1 MGRDEIYILKHKD
14 LDVAMVKIN
23 PFSGRIEY
31 VLEVYMPE
39 ELPVGCAE
47 EGSGLAQWWN
57 MRAVPDTRKGIQQQ
71 LKLLGEE
78 TSQSLMLAAY
88 GLSLTDHYWMQP
100 VSKELYWKN
109 INFFEN
115 EFSDELGNLLTDTG
129 KIDVEGHISCFSPA
143 SSVNGE
149 MKKKWVIRDHTRFLM
164 KINTNNYGQQA
175 VNEKIACRLQKD
187 WAGRTRFHMKADD
200 TGLMGCRFQAV

>member
-57 MRAVPDTRKGIQQQ
+57 MRAVPDTRK
-71 LKLLGEE
+71 
-78 TSQSLMLAAY
+78 
-88 GLSLTDHYWMQP
+88 
-100 VSKELYWKN
+100 
-109 INFFEN
+109 
-115 EFSDELGNLLTDTG
+115 EFSSSLNYWG
-129 KIDVEGHISCFSPA
+129 KRQASPLC
-143 SSVNGE
+143 
-149 MKKKWVIRDHTRFLM
+149 WR
-164 KINTNNYGQQA
+164 
-175 VNEKIACRLQKD
+175 
-187 WAGRTRFHMKADD
+187 RT
-200 TGLMGCRFQAV
+200 V

>member
-1 MGRDEIYILKHKD
+1 MVSLNSEEFVDTVGLFLFLGSVQTMSRDEIYILKHKD
-14 LDVAMVKIN
+14 LDAAMVKIN

-39 ELPVGCAE
+39 ELPAGCAE
-47 EGSGLAQWWN
+47 DGTGLAEWWN

-78 TSQSLMLAAY
+78 TGQSLMLAAY

-100 VSKELYWKN
+100 ISRELYWKD

-115 EFSDELGNLLTDTG
+115 DFSDELGNLLTDTG
-129 KIDVEGHISCFSPA
+129 KIDIDGHIFS
-143 SSVNGE
+143 GFFRE
-149 MKKKWVIRDHTRFLM
+149 RR
-164 KINTNNYGQQA
+164 
-175 VNEKIACRLQKD
+175 NEKK
-187 WAGRTRFHMKADD
+187 
-200 TGLMGCRFQAV
+200 MGDPKSDSLSHEDQHK

>member
-78 TSQSLMLAAY
+78 TSQSLMDYLCQMAKAKERIII
-88 GLSLTDHYWMQP
+88 GCSL
-100 VSKELYWKN
+100 
-109 INFFEN
+109 F
-115 EFSDELGNLLTDTG
+115 
-129 KIDVEGHISCFSPA
+129 
-143 SSVNGE
+143 
-149 MKKKWVIRDHTRFLM
+149 RR
-164 KINTNNYGQQA
+164 NYT
-175 VNEKIACRLQKD
+175 
-187 WAGRTRFHMKADD
+187 GRT
-200 TGLMGCRFQAV
+200 

>member
-1 MGRDEIYILKHKD
+1 MGRDEIYILKHRD

-39 ELPVGCAE
+39 ELPLGCAE
-47 EGSGLAQWWN
+47 DGTGLAQWWN
-57 MRAVPDTRKGIQQQ
+57 MRAVPDTRRGIQQQ
-71 LKLLGEE
+71 LKLLKEE

-100 VSKELYWKN
+100 ISRELYWKD

-115 EFSDELGNLLTDTG
+115 DFSDDIYQNARR
-129 KIDVEGHISCFSPA
+129 KS
-143 SSVNGE
+143 
-149 MKKKWVIRDHTRFLM
+149 W
-164 KINTNNYGQQA
+164 
-175 VNEKIACRLQKD
+175 
-187 WAGRTRFHMKADD
+187 
-200 TGLMGCRFQAV
+200 

>member
-23 PFSGRIEY
+23 PFLGRIEY

-47 EGSGLAQWWN
+47 DGAGLAQWWN

-71 LKLLGEE
+71 FKRLGEE
-78 TSQSLMLAAY
+78 TSQSLMLRAY
-88 GLSLTDHYWMQP
+88 GLSLTDHYWMQ
-100 VSKELYWKN
+100 SISTELYWKR

-115 EFSDELGNLLTDTG
+115 DFSDEHGRIMFLIGNY
-129 KIDVEGHISCFSPA
+129 KIPNDQYSE
-143 SSVNGE
+143 
-149 MKKKWVIRDHTRFLM
+149 
-164 KINTNNYGQQA
+164 Y
-175 VNEKIACRLQKD
+175 
-187 WAGRTRFHMKADD
+187 
-200 TGLMGCRFQAV
+200 

>member
-57 MRAVPDTRKGIQQQ
+57 CLLYTSRAGGKRGRAVYQPSSYKTGRDGDRAC
-71 LKLLGEE
+71 GEPLQPG
-78 TSQSLMLAAY
+78 S
-88 GLSLTDHYWMQP
+88 P
-100 VSKELYWKN
+100 VS
-109 INFFEN
+109 
-115 EFSDELGNLLTDTG
+115 
-129 KIDVEGHISCFSPA
+129 
-143 SSVNGE
+143 
-149 MKKKWVIRDHTRFLM
+149 
-164 KINTNNYGQQA
+164 
-175 VNEKIACRLQKD
+175 
-187 WAGRTRFHMKADD
+187 GRAP
-200 TGLMGCRFQAV
+200 GYP

>member
-71 LKLLGEE
+71 LKLLGGRDKPVPYAGGVRSEFDGSLLDAACFEGIILEE
-78 TSQSLMLAAY
+78 
-88 GLSLTDHYWMQP
+88 H
-100 VSKELYWKN
+100 K
-109 INFFEN
+109 
-115 EFSDELGNLLTDTG
+115 
-129 KIDVEGHISCFSPA
+129 
-143 SSVNGE
+143 
-149 MKKKWVIRDHTRFLM
+149 FL
-164 KINTNNYGQQA
+164 
-175 VNEKIACRLQKD
+175 
-187 WAGRTRFHMKADD
+187 
-200 TGLMGCRFQAV
+200 

>member
-57 MRAVPDTRKGIQQQ
+57 MRAVPDTRKGF
-71 LKLLGEE
+71 
-78 TSQSLMLAAY
+78 SSSLN
-88 GLSLTDHYWMQP
+88 YW
-100 VSKELYWKN
+100 
-109 INFFEN
+109 
-115 EFSDELGNLLTDTG
+115 G
-129 KIDVEGHISCFSPA
+129 KRQASPLC
-143 SSVNGE
+143 
-149 MKKKWVIRDHTRFLM
+149 WR
-164 KINTNNYGQQA
+164 
-175 VNEKIACRLQKD
+175 
-187 WAGRTRFHMKADD
+187 RT
-200 TGLMGCRFQAV
+200 V